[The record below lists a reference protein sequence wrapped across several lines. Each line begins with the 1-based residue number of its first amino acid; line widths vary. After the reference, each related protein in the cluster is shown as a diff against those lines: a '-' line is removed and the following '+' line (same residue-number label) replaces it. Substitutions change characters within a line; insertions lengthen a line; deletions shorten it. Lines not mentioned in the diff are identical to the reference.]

1 MCAADGYIMV
11 HVRSKKDYSQ
21 RYNISIHCKL
31 STKNAIKMRFFL
43 LPVFSTFIAALVR
56 ANTQGNA
63 ASLAA
68 LAEPGST
75 VERDLEERGIIA
87 GYVVLNN
94 GQRSWALTNAYP
106 ILADI

>member
-1 MCAADGYIMV
+1 
-11 HVRSKKDYSQ
+11 
-21 RYNISIHCKL
+21 
-31 STKNAIKMRFFL
+31 MRFILFT
-43 LPVFSTFIAALVR
+43 VFSTFIAALVR
-56 ANTQGNA
+56 ANTHGNA

-75 VERDLEERGIIA
+75 VERDLDERGIIA

-94 GQRSWALTNAYP
+94 GQRSWALTKTYP